1 MRPQGRRHR
10 VGGPRAALVFGAAG
24 GRRTQTAV
32 VCSRLEGV
40 HRLTVAPPAPPPVQW
55 EHPNS
60 PEQKPCQMESDVQKL
75 GHRSNTMDS
84 RRSWTTRK
92 WVMQPDVPRPFS
104 SQT

>member
-1 MRPQGRRHR
+1 MLSALPMARRTGRVRPQGRRHR

-75 GHRSNTMDS
+75 GHRSNTIHGEAG
-84 RRSWTTRK
+84 
-92 WVMQPDVPRPFS
+92 PLANG
-104 SQT
+104 